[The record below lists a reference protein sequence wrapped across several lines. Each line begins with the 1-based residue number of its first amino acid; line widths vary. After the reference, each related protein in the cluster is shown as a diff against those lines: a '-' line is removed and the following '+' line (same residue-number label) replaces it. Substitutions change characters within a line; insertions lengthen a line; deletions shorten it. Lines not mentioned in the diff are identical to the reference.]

1 MRTIKF
7 RAWDKKEKTE
17 KMIYLTQEFLKER
30 QGNLQDFLYSPDR
43 FIPIEFTGLKD
54 KNGKEIYESDI
65 LSVEDHINMEVLW
78 DLKLGMWITQSHRKL
93 GEMLVNYKCE
103 VIGNIYENDIIK
115 LNKKEGENL

>member
-1 MRTIKF
+1 MFYPNTDDGWEITNGILNALPNTIL
-7 RAWDKKEKTE
+7 
-17 KMIYLTQEFLKER
+17 MQ
-30 QGNLQDFLYSPDR
+30 
-43 FIPIEFTGLKD
+43 FTGLKD